1 MQEATITIKNIDKS
15 YEEGKQV
22 LFDISLSINKGEI
35 FGMLGPSGC
44 GKTTLVKIIDGIL
57 PASGG
62 KVEVLGEPM
71 PQLAMLK
78 RIGYMAQGDAL
89 YGVMTAKENLE
100 FFGELYGLKGKH
112 LQERIEACLKVVDLQ
127 DKGDMTVDKY
137 SGGMKRRLSLAATLL
152 HEPEIL
158 ILDEPTV
165 GIDPLL
171 RQKIWVQLKKL
182 SEQGITIVMTTH
194 VMDEAE
200 KCDRLAMMRNG
211 RLLAVDTPAKLVEM
225 TNSTNIEEA
234 FIKYGGAEIN
244 D

>member
-1 MQEATITIKNIDKS
+1 MEEKTIIVKNIDKC
-15 YEEGKQV
+15 YEANKQV
-22 LFDISLSINKGEI
+22 LFDISFEVNKGEI

-57 PASGG
+57 PTTRGT
-62 KVEVLGEPM
+62 VEVLGEPM
-71 PQLAMLK
+71 PQLSMMK

-89 YGVMTAKENLE
+89 YGVMTARENLE
-100 FFGELYGLKGKH
+100 FFGELYGLRGNH
-112 LQERIEACLKVVDLQ
+112 LQERIQSCLEVVDLG
-127 DKGDMTVDKY
+127 DKGEMTVDKY
-137 SGGMKRRLSLAATLL
+137 SGGMKRRLSLAASLL

-171 RQKIWVQLKKL
+171 RQKIWNQLKKL
-182 SEQGITIVMTTH
+182 SENGITIILTTH

-200 KCDRLAMMRNG
+200 KCHRLAMMRG
-211 RLLAVDTPAKLVEM
+211 GKLLAVDTPQKLMEM
-225 TNSTNIEEA
+225 TGSESIEEA
-234 FIKYGGAEIN
+234 FIKYGGAELN